1 LKQEPKEIEL
11 VRLNNMM
18 RTFKGLIVGFRK
30 DQQALKK
37 FYNERLAMKYRSE
50 LRIGFLIVICSVV
63 IQEVLT
69 WLQEKRN
76 RGVNQYRIL
85 FFGWIFL
92 SGVSLYMAQ
101 NLSKSFVLTSLG
113 VRFLLQASEML
124 IMQLVAR
131 HSWQK

>member
-1 LKQEPKEIEL
+1 
-11 VRLNNMM
+11 MM